1 MVEELLRLGVTV
13 EVESL
18 EVGDYLVGERVG
30 AERKTTRDLHRC
42 VANRRLWRQAA
53 GLRTDLARA
62 YLIVEG
68 ADLDRGSISSV
79 GIRSCLLTVAELGV
93 TVVRSVSVSDT
104 ALWLSRMAARHQRSK
119 PRRVSRSLPHGA
131 APTPVN
137 VLASLPGIS
146 RPTAA
151 SLLERFGR
159 SQQWRRR
166 LAGSC

>member
-1 MVEELLRLGVTV
+1 M
-13 EVESL
+13 
-18 EVGDYLVGERVG
+18 
-30 AERKTTRDLHRC
+30 
-42 VANRRLWRQAA
+42 ANRRLWRQVA

-79 GIRSCLLTVAELGV
+79 GVRSCLLTVAELGV

-151 SLLERFGR
+151 SLLERFGSIAAVATAAR
-159 SQQWRRR
+159 GELLSVPGIGEHRADT
-166 LAGSC
+166 LLELLSGGSS